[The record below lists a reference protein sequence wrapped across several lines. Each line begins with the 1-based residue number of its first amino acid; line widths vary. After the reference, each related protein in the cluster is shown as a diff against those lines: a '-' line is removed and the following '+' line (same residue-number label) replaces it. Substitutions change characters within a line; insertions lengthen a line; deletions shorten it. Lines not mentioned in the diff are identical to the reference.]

1 MLSAEFGA
9 TVSVMVEQATAM
21 TPEASDGPVVTVFRN
36 RLRDDIDG
44 YDETAVDMYLKATSM
59 PGFMDFKQFTAED
72 GERVAIVQFDTLEH
86 QQAWRNHPDHR
97 VAQQRGRTEWYAEY
111 HIQVCQVLS
120 ERNFGQ

>member
-1 MLSAEFGA
+1 
-9 TVSVMVEQATAM
+9 M